1 MSAANQS
8 LRPILLQP
16 PVVEK
21 RLIILATDWF
31 VVCSYKVLIQ
41 IGQCEVVL
49 TPEVQPN
56 VLIYPSRTFEHRPKW
71 VVLVLMQDPLLKQKQ
86 NPFVAAAVGCI
97 CLSLHYPTR
106 SSHWSARRPSIIA
119 TFSCVKN
126 RAVFHGD
133 SIVFLKRWWGLN
145 SGVLYPGK
153 PPVPSLPSVFY
164 FYYHSPFFSPTM
176 AATCTSGCLHT
187 HKKKKKSGESI
198 WDVSFL
204 AVEFAWTNWRHSPF
218 PESIL
223 LSGHVEQGNT
233 LIDNVC
239 RDAVATTLAC

>member
-1 MSAANQS
+1 MRLCWLLKYSA
-8 LRPILLQP
+8 
-16 PVVEK
+16 
-21 RLIILATDWF
+21 
-31 VVCSYKVLIQ
+31 
-41 IGQCEVVL
+41 
-49 TPEVQPN
+49 N

-164 FYYHSPFFSPTM
+164 FYYHSPFFSPTI
-176 AATCTSGCLHT
+176 AATFTSGCLHT
-187 HKKKKKSGESI
+187 KKKKKKIWRIHLRCVISSSGIRLDKLEAF
-198 WDVSFL
+198 SFPWIHPP
-204 AVEFAWTNWRHSPF
+204 VWSCWTGQHFNW
-218 PESIL
+218 
-223 LSGHVEQGNT
+223 
-233 LIDNVC
+233 
-239 RDAVATTLAC
+239 